1 MSIMEV
7 HRGGSSEYRANV
19 YSITVLV
26 LVMQESM
33 RIMQVHSAPSTSPFL
48 CHFCSDVGVHEDHAS
63 VHRRH
68 PIVSNP
74 FPIFPSSGLWTCL
87 LL

>member
-7 HRGGSSEYRANV
+7 HRLGNSEYRAN
-19 YSITVLV
+19 SITVLV

-33 RIMQVHSAPSTSPFL
+33 RIMQVHIAPSTSPFL
-48 CHFCSDVGVHEDHAS
+48 CRLRSDAGVHEDHAS

-74 FPIFPSSGLWTCL
+74 FPIFPSSELWTCL
-87 LL
+87 LV